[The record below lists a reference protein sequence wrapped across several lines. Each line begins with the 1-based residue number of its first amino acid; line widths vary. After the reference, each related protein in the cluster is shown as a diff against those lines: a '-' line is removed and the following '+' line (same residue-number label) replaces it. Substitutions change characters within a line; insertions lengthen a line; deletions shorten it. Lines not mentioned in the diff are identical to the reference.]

1 MGDASY
7 FLIRAAIR
15 RAEGRTPISALDE
28 LQKRL
33 LYLIA
38 DETAQGKA
46 VRMSLLKEQQEWGTG
61 PTLLA
66 RLNPMV
72 EGGLIARVPDPE
84 DGRSHRLAL
93 TPKAKRAIQRVS
105 REVERAAAALRT
117 APEGGGSRARQPWP
131 AESRLQ
137 D

>member
-72 EGGLIARVPDPE
+72 EAGLIARVPDPE
-84 DGRSHRLAL
+84 DGRSHRLTL
-93 TPKAKRAIQRVS
+93 TPKARRAVQLVS
-105 REVERAAAALRT
+105 REVERAAAALSA
-117 APEGGGSRARQPWP
+117 APAAGRPRAGQPAR
-131 AESRLQ
+131 AENRLQ
-137 D
+137 G